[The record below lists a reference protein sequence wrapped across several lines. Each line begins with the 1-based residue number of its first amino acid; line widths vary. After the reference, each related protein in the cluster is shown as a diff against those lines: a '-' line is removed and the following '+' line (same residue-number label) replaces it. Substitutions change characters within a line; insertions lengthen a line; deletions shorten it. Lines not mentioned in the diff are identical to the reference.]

1 MTPASAPTT
10 VSAITRRYLVLDGLR
25 WLPTGLFIPILVLL
39 FTGRGFSLTEFGIVG
54 TIMAATTFLLELPTG
69 GLADA
74 LGRRRVLLV
83 ACGFLLV
90 AKAILF
96 TVAASTGRPSWAVVA
111 IASIA
116 MGVYRALESGP
127 LGAWYVD
134 AVHAVDV
141 DADVEAGLGQAGTV
155 TGLSIATG
163 SLAAG
168 GIMAWDPIA
177 TLDPMAVV
185 MGVSIFFVLLQ
196 ALSLMLLM
204 TELRPPLGIDALMA
218 SARDVPSV
226 IRETLSLVRT
236 GRVLVLL
243 LVVEATWSVGMVA
256 FENLFP
262 VRLAD
267 LVGSTD
273 GGAALLGPVSAAGW
287 AASGAGAFFVVRL
300 SRRLGPYR
308 TGALLRLVQ
317 AGFIVAMGLVA
328 GVAGIVAAFIAT
340 YLVHGASGPVHL
352 NLVHRQVD
360 ADHRATAL
368 SLNSM
373 VAFASFSVAGIGIG
387 AIADQVSVPV
397 AMVTC
402 AVVAALGAVAYLA
415 ARRADPTH
423 GRGQDPAGMPA
434 TTGDEDS
441 VHVGA

>member
-1 MTPASAPTT
+1 MNTATAPTSVRVT
-10 VSAITRRYLVLDGLR
+10 TRRYLVMEGLR

-54 TIMAATTFLLELPTG
+54 TIMATTTFLLELPTG

-74 LGRRRVLLV
+74 LGRRRVLLL
-83 ACGFLLV
+83 ACGFLLFS
-90 AKAILF
+90 KGLLF
-96 TVAASTGRPSWAVVA
+96 TVAASTGKPAWAVVA
-111 IASIA
+111 VASVA
-116 MGVYRALESGP
+116 LGVYRALESGP

-134 AVHAVDV
+134 AVHAIDAN
-141 DADVEAGLGQAGTV
+141 ADVEAGLGKAGTV
-155 TGLSIATG
+155 TGFAIAIG
-163 SLAAG
+163 SLASGA
-168 GIMAWDPIA
+168 IMAWDPIP

-185 MGVSIFFVLLQ
+185 MAVSISLVLVQ
-196 ALSLMLLM
+196 MLSLTLLM
-204 TELRPPLGIDALMA
+204 TEVRPPLGPQALLD
-218 SARDVPSV
+218 SVRTVPAV
-226 IRETLSLVRT
+226 ITETVSLVRA

-256 FENLFP
+256 IENLFP

-273 GGAALLGPVSAAGW
+273 GAAALLGPVSAAGW
-287 AASGAGAFFVVRL
+287 AASGVGAFLVVHL

-317 AGFIVAMGLVA
+317 AAFILAMGMVA
-328 GVAGIVAAFIAT
+328 GVAGVIAAFIAT

-360 ADHRATAL
+360 AAHRTTAL

-373 VAFASFSVAGIGIG
+373 IAFATFSVAGIAIG
-387 AIADQVSVPV
+387 AVADRASVTV

-402 AVVAALGAVAYLA
+402 AVAAALGSIAYLA
-415 ARRADPTH
+415 ARRADPTD
-423 GRGQDPAGMPA
+423 GRGALADHTSPPQDELAHA
-434 TTGDEDS
+434 T
-441 VHVGA
+441 V